1 MSSILKVDQLQD
13 SGGNA
18 IITSNGSGT
27 ITVNSQPFK
36 NGITMADQWRL
47 TTNLQTVS
55 SATDISANLE
65 RVDDTSFAKIGT
77 GMTESSGIFSFPQT
91 GLYLVTSFFVVQANS
106 ASTRFVEN
114 MIDVTLDDSSFTRIA
129 ETYGSVNNVTSS
141 TYTTVASSAFVNVT
155 NISNVKVKF
164 LQSSASATSVFLRG
178 KTDKNATTFTFIR
191 LGDSQ

>member
-1 MSSILKVDQLQD
+1 MSSILKVDQLKD

-27 ITVNSQPFK
+27 FTSSLPNT
-36 NGITMADQWRL
+36 GITMADQWRI

-65 RVDDTSFAKIGT
+65 RNDSVGYGKIGT
-77 GMTESSGIFSFPQT
+77 GMTESSGVFSFPQT

-106 ASTRFVEN
+106 TSTRFVEN
-114 MIDVTLDDSSFTRIA
+114 MIDVTLDNSSFTRIA

-141 TYTTVASSAFVNVT
+141 TYTTVAASAFVNVT

-164 LQSSASATSVFLRG
+164 TAASFDSGSYLEGSTTQNDTSFMFL
-178 KTDKNATTFTFIR
+178 R
-191 LGDSQ
+191 LGDT